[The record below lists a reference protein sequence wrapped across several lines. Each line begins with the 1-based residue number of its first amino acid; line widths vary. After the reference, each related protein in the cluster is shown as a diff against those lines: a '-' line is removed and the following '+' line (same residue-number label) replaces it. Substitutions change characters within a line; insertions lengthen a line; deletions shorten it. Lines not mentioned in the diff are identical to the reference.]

1 LAVLLYFFAITGTEA
16 FCSRVADVRIDKWLW
31 AARFFKTRQL
41 AIKALKNSQVK
52 QGGQPLKPAS
62 QIEIGALLKLKRGHH
77 EQEIEVLELSEQRGP
92 ASIAQTLYRET
103 EGSIE
108 RREKLKAQMELQ
120 PRINID
126 PRKPDR
132 RGLRESRVFKRNQ

>member
-1 LAVLLYFFAITGTEA
+1 M
-16 FCSRVADVRIDKWLW
+16 SKVRIDKWLW